1 MVATFGLRHRS
12 PQSLAVVS
20 MFACGLLSG
29 YDSSLAFSY
38 PELQMLL
45 TFRDFD
51 EVLLVVLRPSV
62 TASSVLSSSRAVAL
76 EPRNK
81 RAPSASRTVSSSAGV
96 AASLNVR
103 EPAVGSVAMR
113 TPPPA
118 GACGWSVKLRI
129 SITAFSVTVSMTYS
143 SSSRGRSVRLDNPE
157 RPALLAAPSV
167 PTLHVVGS
175 SVKRDASR
183 HHPPPQELAQMFES
197 VRGNGM

>member
-62 TASSVLSSSRAVAL
+62 VGGCGGKSPRHPYVVSGARCMGRRTPSRVCA
-76 EPRNK
+76 
-81 RAPSASRTVSSSAGV
+81 APPMTVSPC
-96 AASLNVR
+96 R
-103 EPAVGSVAMR
+103 R
-113 TPPPA
+113 
-118 GACGWSVKLRI
+118 
-129 SITAFSVTVSMTYS
+129 
-143 SSSRGRSVRLDNPE
+143 
-157 RPALLAAPSV
+157 RP
-167 PTLHVVGS
+167 
-175 SVKRDASR
+175 
-183 HHPPPQELAQMFES
+183 
-197 VRGNGM
+197 